1 LAELTRPESVVV
13 RRPVLAA
20 ALFVAALGVVVFVRL
35 RASWPAYVGMH
46 EWLAGLGVPDAV
58 RRLDYPLLMLG
69 AAAAGALIARATA
82 GIRVGESLLARR
94 PERGWLRVVLLGS
107 APVVIG
113 GVVLMILRG
122 AEPVAAELLNGT
134 VRAPVVE
141 EVFFR
146 GLLVAVAVAVLNGA
160 PLSTGT
166 GGRKGSPGF
175 WWVASAA
182 AVAFGMVHVT
192 WTGEGLASGW
202 PNVLVTGVGGVWYAW
217 LMRAWRSL
225 LVPMALHAAMNLCWI
240 LAAPGGGGAAGG
252 GIVENV
258 LRAATIAVTTLLT
271 IRAVRARG

>member
-1 LAELTRPESVVV
+1 MAELTRTESVVV
-13 RRPVLAA
+13 RRPLPAA
-20 ALFVAALGVVVFVRL
+20 AFFVAALGVVVFVRL
-35 RASWPAYVGMH
+35 RTSWMAYVGVH
-46 EWLAGLGVPDAV
+46 KWLAGLGVPDAV

-69 AAAAGALIARATA
+69 AAAAGALITRATA
-82 GIRVGESLLARR
+82 GIGMGESLLARR

-113 GVVLMILRG
+113 GLVLMILRG
-122 AEPVAAELLNGT
+122 AEPVAAELLEGA

-146 GLLVAVAVAVLNGA
+146 GLLVAVVVALLNGS
-160 PLSTGT
+160 PLGR
-166 GGRKGSPGF
+166 GGQEGSPGF
-175 WWVASAA
+175 WWCTVAA
-182 AVAFGMVHVT
+182 AVAFGMMHVT

-225 LVPMALHAAMNLCWI
+225 LVPIALHAAMNLCWI

-252 GIVENV
+252 GFIENV

-271 IRAVRARG
+271 IRTVRARG